1 MVVSTYLAGKTP
13 EQYSIL
19 AVFLLVFYFHDLEAG
34 LGSLGSKRLDAHPFV
49 RQPFMVHGRAK
60 RFTVEATLLQC
71 CKMAQLY

>member
-34 LGSLGSKRLDAHPFV
+34 LGSLGSTVSGWTRIRLYV
-49 RQPFMVHGRAK
+49 SRLWFMAEQSVLR
-60 RFTVEATLLQC
+60 
-71 CKMAQLY
+71 